1 MGMGKIILLCLI
13 VGAIMGVAEREWIA
27 QVWQRIRMLLTR
39 KPVPGLTSAAVAIA
53 ESL

>member
-1 MGMGKIILLCLI
+1 MGMGKIVLLCLI
-13 VGAIMGVAEREWIA
+13 VGTIMAVAERDWIA

-39 KPVPGLTSAAVAIA
+39 KSVPGLTSAAVVLT